1 MTDVP
6 GGFAVFQIQHY
17 GVSARC
23 CYETSMFRVER
34 DRRPDGM
41 TLYVF
46 GELEGEDRHMCNM
59 CEVSLTG
66 DQAKALRDRLDECLQ
81 GEKRE

>member
-1 MTDVP
+1 MTEDS

-23 CYETSMFRVER
+23 CYKTSKFRLER
-34 DRRPDGM
+34 DRRSDGM

-46 GELEGEDRHMCNM
+46 GDLDGEDRHMCNM

-66 DQAKALRDRLDECLQ
+66 DQARALRDMLDGFLE
-81 GEKRE
+81 GEKGE